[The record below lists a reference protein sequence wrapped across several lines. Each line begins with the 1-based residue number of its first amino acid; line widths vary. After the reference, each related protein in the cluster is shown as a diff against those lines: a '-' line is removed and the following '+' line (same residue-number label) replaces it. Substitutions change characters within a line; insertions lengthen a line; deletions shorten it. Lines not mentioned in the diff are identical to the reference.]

1 MNAGKANQ
9 LTTGHLLL
17 PRPQTSTFISC
28 LVRIVTVTRA
38 TKAGK
43 FYAARRYSGKNSK
56 EI

>member
-17 PRPQTSTFISC
+17 PRPQTSTSISC